1 MNSSPVCPVCE
12 RGSLVA
18 ERYSDDFRHNGG
30 SLRVDDLERYR
41 CDICGADPV
50 LTDQIKRNQLRVCD
64 AKRRADGYFT
74 GAEIKALRERFRI
87 SQSEAADLFGGGA
100 HAFSKYERGEVVQSL
115 PMDRLMRC
123 VAAFPFLIGFLRRIA
138 HPFEGVGTMEAYAAQ
153 SCGSLNDPLYTS
165 KPVHGTTVLVSR
177 HEQSNVLR
185 LPLKKAA

>member
-18 ERYSDDFRHNGG
+18 EKYSDDFRHNGS

-41 CDICGADPV
+41 CGVCGADPV
-50 LTDQIKRNQLRVCD
+50 LTDQIKRNQLRICD

-74 GAEIKALRERFRI
+74 GAEIKGLRDRFRM

-123 VAAFPFLIGFLRRIA
+123 VAAFPFLVSFLRKVA
-138 HPFEGVGTMEAYAAQ
+138 HPSDDAGSEVYTAQ
-153 SCGSLNDPLYTS
+153 SCVSLNDPCYTS
-165 KPVHGTTVLVSR
+165 KPVQGTKVLVSR
-177 HEQSNVLR
+177 HAQSNVTR
-185 LPLKKAA
+185 LPLKKVA